1 MEGLHEISQKL
12 LVRSQ
17 EAILQ
22 LDLYIQRQQRLYEY
36 ETLDQPDNGLL
47 TKLQEYQT
55 CLAQLNSLHIRS
67 EHLRDRIA
75 STDHRA
81 SQDGDS
87 IGHLVTEFQKITT
100 KLNELAATQ
109 DRAYQSPGSQST
121 KSVSSF
127 EPKPLKILERTKL
140 QHPTSPTKRVATPP
154 KKIAPLRKNPPFDK
168 KVMFSGHSK
177 STSLPGSPSMA
188 ASSPVSIQQERFPRH
203 AKSCDAGLNKQ
214 QRRRQDSDNR
224 LNFFKENQRLSI
236 SFFDDEID
244 YSSDE
249 DTVISVSPPE
259 TTSFKGFP
267 KAEPL
272 RRYNS
277 HESVLSRKEVLPAA
291 SPARAGWFSLW
302 AGRNNK
308 PKPMAE
314 SVSINDK
321 PVYSTA
327 ALLRSHSKTTETSK
341 DLLAQFVSAAPKQ
354 KKQTTSWFGPAEE
367 PKRSIFSGWKLFN
380 NSVLV
385 TSETGLQGSNS
396 KPSAKRIGA
405 VAPAKRVP
413 LGQRKTH
420 LPSSSLI
427 MGPNGSRFV
436 SPPNEPVLNNKVS
449 YDALHEALCTEFRF

>member
-1 MEGLHEISQKL
+1 M
-12 LVRSQ
+12 
-17 EAILQ
+17 
-22 LDLYIQRQQRLYEY
+22 
-36 ETLDQPDNGLL
+36 
-47 TKLQEYQT
+47 
-55 CLAQLNSLHIRS
+55 CIR
-67 EHLRDRIA
+67 D
-75 STDHRA
+75 
-81 SQDGDS
+81 
-87 IGHLVTEFQKITT
+87 
-100 KLNELAATQ
+100 
-109 DRAYQSPGSQST
+109 
-121 KSVSSF
+121 
-127 EPKPLKILERTKL
+127 
-140 QHPTSPTKRVATPP
+140 RVATPP

-291 SPARAGWFSLW
+291 LPARAGWFSLW

-327 ALLRSHSKTTETSK
+327 ALLRQNPPQRGLGPLLLLPKSSGSCRLPESRQLPESRAAFAGSFCIAET
-341 DLLAQFVSAAPKQ
+341 V
-354 KKQTTSWFGPAEE
+354 
-367 PKRSIFSGWKLFN
+367 
-380 NSVLV
+380 
-385 TSETGLQGSNS
+385 
-396 KPSAKRIGA
+396 
-405 VAPAKRVP
+405 
-413 LGQRKTH
+413 
-420 LPSSSLI
+420 
-427 MGPNGSRFV
+427 
-436 SPPNEPVLNNKVS
+436 
-449 YDALHEALCTEFRF
+449 